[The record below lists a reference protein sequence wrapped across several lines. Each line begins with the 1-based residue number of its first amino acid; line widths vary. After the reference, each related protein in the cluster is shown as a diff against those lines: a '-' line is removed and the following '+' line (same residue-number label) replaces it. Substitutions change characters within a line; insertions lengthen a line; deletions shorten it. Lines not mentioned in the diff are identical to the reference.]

1 MTKKE
6 KAILKLAQK
15 WAKARHRASHASGE
29 YRYNA
34 GRRNQRKDCG
44 RALLKI
50 LEP

>member
-15 WAKARHRASHASGE
+15 WAKASCTNRWLWDAPVKAAQRRA
-29 YRYNA
+29 
-34 GRRNQRKDCG
+34 CG